1 MLNQQQY
8 IQLSA
13 QLEQLFYTG
22 AFEEMKQLASMHYE
36 QAIETGNDFIELQML
51 RYMMLANANLGQY
64 HHLLHFFERF
74 EYLCHTL
81 KDEQCLLFFNI
92 YLMFIYN
99 HQGYYEQA
107 MHALKRAC
115 RMALEKENQFAIIEA
130 FSSACATATLM
141 QQYDYAIQYALI
153 GMTHL
158 DETQRDCIFA
168 SRLEMNLSIAL
179 IYNGHSAHAK
189 NYLARSYQTLKQPQY
204 VRFIKDQAQYY
215 RAKALLAEHEH
226 NYLAAKVY
234 LKQAITL
241 LLKNHHITDLVHLM
255 RATLHLANLLQ
266 DDLYF
271 THASHILDTLVH
283 SNVQQQIDDITLL
296 NAQRHVERDQ
306 RATQTFDEAT
316 GVHRTKGA
324 FKMVNNWL
332 QQQAKVDCAVV
343 MIGQLTDADQAFLT
357 FVQRV
362 DQLLND
368 SRVIVSFNTQQ
379 LLIFWRDVDDQTV
392 QQHLASIET
401 LALAHDKIIVKGHS
415 QSTPTMRYAKE
426 LYNFAY
432 AQFYYMRELDTQ
444 LMNHTSTKQ

>member
-1 MLNQQQY
+1 MNQQQY
-8 IQLSA
+8 TQLSE
-13 QLEQLFYTG
+13 QLEQLCLTG
-22 AFEEMKQLASMHYE
+22 AFEEMRQLASTHYK
-36 QAIETGNDFIELQML
+36 QAIEMHNDFIELQML
-51 RYMMLANANLGQY
+51 RYMMMASANLGQY
-64 HHLLHFFERF
+64 DHLLHFFERY
-74 EYLCHTL
+74 EYLCHAL

-99 HQGYYEQA
+99 HQGYYQQS
-107 MHALKRAC
+107 MYVLKRAC
-115 RMALEKENQFAIIEA
+115 RMALEKENQLAIIDA
-130 FSSACATATLM
+130 FSSACATATLI
-141 QQYDYAIQYALI
+141 QQYDHAIQYALI

-158 DETQRDCIFA
+158 DENMRDSIFA

-179 IYNGHSAHAK
+179 IHNGAFAHAK
-189 NYLARSYQTLKQPQY
+189 KYLARSRQTLDQPKY
-204 VRFIKDQAQYY
+204 VRFVKDHAQYY

-226 NYLAAKVY
+226 DYLAAKVY
-234 LKQAITL
+234 LKQALTL
-241 LLKNHHITDLVHLM
+241 LLKHHHIADVVHLM
-255 RATLHLANLLQ
+255 RANMHLGDTLQ

-271 THASHILDTLVH
+271 THASRILNTLVH

-324 FKMVNNWL
+324 FKVVNDWL

-343 MIGQLTDADQAFLT
+343 MIGQLSDADPAFST

-362 DQLLND
+362 NHLLDD
-368 SRVIVSFNTQQ
+368 SRVIVSFNAQQ

-392 QQHLASIET
+392 QQHLANIET
-401 LALAHDKIIVKGHS
+401 LAHRENEIIVKGHS
-415 QSTPTMRYAKE
+415 QSTTTMRYAKE

-432 AQFYYMRELDTQ
+432 AQLYYMRELDTQ
-444 LMNHTSTKQ
+444 LMNHQSTK